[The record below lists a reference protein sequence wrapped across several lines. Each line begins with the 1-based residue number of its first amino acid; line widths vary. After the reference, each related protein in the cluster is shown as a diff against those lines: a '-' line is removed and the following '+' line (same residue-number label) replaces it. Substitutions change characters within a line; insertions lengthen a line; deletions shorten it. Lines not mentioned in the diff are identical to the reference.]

1 MLLALPVDSVSV
13 SARQSSLLVL
23 RVPPMVDARARM
35 QPRADVKP
43 VLKWAGGKRQL
54 LEPILSFVERSFPDR
69 IEKYYEPFAG
79 GAAVFFA
86 LASRCKF
93 ERAKLTDMN
102 ADLIRVYVELR
113 DNADA
118 VISELEKLAARGLN
132 KETYYEVR
140 EELRAKRPRKDAA
153 RAARLIYLNRTGYNG
168 LYRVNSSGEF
178 NVPYGSY
185 KNPRILDPPR
195 LRSAAEALQGV
206 ELAVEDFE
214 ASCKKA
220 KRGDFVYFDPPYVP
234 VSKTASFAAYHSV
247 AFTSAEHAR
256 LAEAFARLSK
266 RGVKTLLSNSDTPET
281 RALYREF
288 DTHTVHA
295 TRAINSNAS
304 RRGTVPELLVHSEPH
319 KRTKTR
325 TR

>member
-1 MLLALPVDSVSV
+1 
-13 SARQSSLLVL
+13 
-23 RVPPMVDARARM
+23 M

-54 LEPILSFVERSFPDR
+54 LDPILSFVERSFPER

-86 LASRCKF
+86 LAGRQKF
-93 ERAKLTDMN
+93 NHAKLTDMN
-102 ADLIRVYVELR
+102 ADLIRVYTELR
-113 DNADA
+113 DNANA
-118 VISELEKLAARGLN
+118 VIAELEKLASLERS
-132 KETYYEVR
+132 KETYYLVR
-140 EELRAKRPRKDAA
+140 EKVRAKRPGKDAA

-185 KNPRILDPPR
+185 KNPRILDQPR
-195 LRSAAEALQGV
+195 LLSAAEALQGV

-214 ASCKKA
+214 SSCKKA

-256 LAEAFARLSK
+256 LAETFARLIK

-281 RALYREF
+281 RELYREF
-288 DTHTVHA
+288 ETHTVIVQA
-295 TRAINSNAS
+295 TRAINSNAT
-304 RRGTVPELLVHSEPH
+304 RRGSVPELLVHSDPQ
-319 KRTKTR
+319 KKPKAR